1 MNRSNVQRPGR
12 GGFENDG
19 ASQTERRRGLK
30 RRRWRPARNAEPRK
44 PPADLLGD
52 RSTPLMSLS
61 CRLVV

>member
-19 ASQTERRRGLK
+19 VSQTERRRGLK
-30 RRRWRPARNAEPRK
+30 RRRWRPARSAEPWK

-52 RSTPLMSLS
+52 RSTPLMSTS
-61 CRLVV
+61 CRVVA